1 MKEYENIV
9 KEVKKY
15 SCLHNKTSQ
24 DYKHED
30 VKKEYRQQQEKSQK
44 SKGKLLN

>member
-24 DYKHED
+24 DYKRED
-30 VKKEYRQQQEKSQK
+30 VKKSIDSNRRKVRNPKESC
-44 SKGKLLN
+44 